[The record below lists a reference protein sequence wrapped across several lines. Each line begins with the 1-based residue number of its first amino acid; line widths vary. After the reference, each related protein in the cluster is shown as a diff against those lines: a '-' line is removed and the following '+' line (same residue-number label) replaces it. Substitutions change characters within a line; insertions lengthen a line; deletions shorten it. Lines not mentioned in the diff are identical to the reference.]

1 MEVNIHIDTLT
12 FVLYEFFLIFI
23 YRVIVFIF
31 NGDVVLVL
39 RLPLQVPLFSLSF
52 IVFPCCP

>member
-39 RLPLQVPLFSLSF
+39 RLPLQVPLCSLSF